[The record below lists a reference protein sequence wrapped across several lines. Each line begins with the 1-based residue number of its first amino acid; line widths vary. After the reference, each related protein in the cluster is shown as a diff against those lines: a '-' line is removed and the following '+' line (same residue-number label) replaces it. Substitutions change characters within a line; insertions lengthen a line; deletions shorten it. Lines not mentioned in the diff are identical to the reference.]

1 MDMVSILSRVASG
14 LAVRAIAAGLAVRA
28 IAAGLAI
35 YAVCEAYSYVRHVF
49 TAANAAMGV
58 C

>member
-14 LAVRAIAAGLAVRA
+14 LAVRAIAAGLAV
-28 IAAGLAI
+28 

-49 TAANAAMGV
+49 AAANAAMGV
-58 C
+58 R